1 MQFVS
6 ETIGVSVPVLHC
18 IFADDNVVYLVVNF
32 VAGISMISLI
42 EDEKQLVK

>member
-6 ETIGVSVPVLHC
+6 ETIGLSVSVLHC